1 MKLATTHLP
10 RHFRAF
16 AAMMLWVWLVS
27 QLFCVAHCHGVLSVG
42 GSGLSSTGLTKSFHS
57 CCARSKPSQRIQ
69 TDSVSHSA
77 SRPHHASQDPESK
90 NSESPSPANPC
101 SPQAVIQGTLNLEP
115 PTWAPLIL
123 PFPQSSSGSEFCGA
137 AVFSWH
143 HRTAAVRPRMS
154 DQAVPRWDAGFEPSV
169 ILGSGL
175 RSLAPPI
182 GV

>member
-27 QLFCVAHCHGVLSVG
+27 QSFCVAHCHGVLS
-42 GSGLSSTGLTKSFHS
+42 GSRQSPTGLTQSSHG
-57 CCARSKPSQRIQ
+57 CCARSKSSRGIQ
-69 TDSVSHSA
+69 TDGTAILVS
-77 SRPHHASQDPESK
+77 RLHHASQDPGSN

-101 SPQAVIQGTLNLEP
+101 SPQAVIQGGLNLEP

>member
-1 MKLATTHLP
+1 MVSVMKLATSHLP

-16 AAMMLWVWLVS
+16 AAMMLGVWLVS
-27 QLFCVAHCHGVLSVG
+27 QSFCVAHCHGVLS
-42 GSGLSSTGLTKSFHS
+42 GSWQSPTGATKSSHS
-57 CCARSKPSQRIQ
+57 CCARSKPSHRIQ
-69 TDSVSHSA
+69 TDVTAHSV
-77 SRPHHASQDPESK
+77 SRPHNASQDP
-90 NSESPSPANPC
+90 ESPSPANPC

-123 PFPQSSSGSEFCGA
+123 PFPQSSAGSEFYGA
-137 AVFSWH
+137 AVFSWQ
-143 HRTAAVRPRMS
+143 HRTAAVRPQMS

-182 GV
+182 RV

>member
-1 MKLATTHLP
+1 MKLSATHLP

-16 AAMMLWVWLVS
+16 AAMMLGVWLVS
-27 QLFCVAHCHGVLSVG
+27 QSFCVAHCHGVLS
-42 GSGLSSTGLTKSFHS
+42 GSWQSPTGPTTSSHS
-57 CCARSKPSQRIQ
+57 CCARSKPSHRIQ
-69 TDSVSHSA
+69 TDGTAHSA
-77 SRPHHASQDPESK
+77 SRPHNASQDPESN
-90 NSESPSPANPC
+90 NSESPSPANSC

-123 PFPQSSSGSEFCGA
+123 PFPQSSAGSEFYGA
-137 AVFSWH
+137 AVFSWQ
-143 HRTAAVRPRMS
+143 HRTAAVRPHMS

-182 GV
+182 RV

>member
-1 MKLATTHLP
+1 MKLATSHLP

-27 QLFCVAHCHGVLSVG
+27 QSFCVAHCHGVLS
-42 GSGLSSTGLTKSFHS
+42 SSWQSPTGATKSSHS
-57 CCARSKPSQRIQ
+57 CCARSKPSRRIQ
-69 TDSVSHSA
+69 TDVTAHSA
-77 SRPHHASQDPESK
+77 SRPQNAAQDPES
-90 NSESPSPANPC
+90 NSPESPPPANPC
-101 SPQAVIQGTLNLEP
+101 SPHAVIQVTLNLDP

-123 PFPQSSSGSEFCGA
+123 PFPQGSAGFEFCEA
-137 AVFSWH
+137 AVFSWC

-154 DQAVPRWDAGFEPSV
+154 DRAFPRWDAGFEPSV

>member
-1 MKLATTHLP
+1 MKLSATHLP

-16 AAMMLWVWLVS
+16 AAMMLGVWLVS
-27 QLFCVAHCHGVLSVG
+27 QSFCVAHCHGILS
-42 GSGLSSTGLTKSFHS
+42 GSWQSPTGPTKPSHS
-57 CCARSKPSQRIQ
+57 CCARSKPSHRIQ
-69 TDSVSHSA
+69 TDGTAHSA
-77 SRPHHASQDPESK
+77 SRPHNASQDPESN

-123 PFPQSSSGSEFCGA
+123 PFPQSSAGSEFYGA
-137 AVFSWH
+137 AVFSWQ
-143 HRTAAVRPRMS
+143 HRTAAVRPHMS

>member
-1 MKLATTHLP
+1 MKLATSHLP

-27 QLFCVAHCHGVLSVG
+27 QSFCVAHCHGVLS
-42 GSGLSSTGLTKSFHS
+42 GSWQSPTGATKSSHS
-57 CCARSKPSQRIQ
+57 CCARSKPSDRIQ
-69 TDSVSHSA
+69 TDVTAHSVS
-77 SRPHHASQDPESK
+77 RPQNASQDP
-90 NSESPSPANPC
+90 ESPSPANPC

-123 PFPQSSSGSEFCGA
+123 PFPQSSAGSEFCGA
-137 AVFSWH
+137 AVFSWQ